1 MIAYIILYYI
11 IYIACARGRIER
23 LSCSVLFSR
32 LCNSTLT
39 RIIYFCLYFRLNYI
53 SSWDIAAGALI
64 IKEAGG
70 NFTDLAGDEFTLRTR
85 KIVASNG
92 KIHDEL
98 LSVLNDAGVV

>member
-1 MIAYIILYYI
+1 M
-11 IYIACARGRIER
+11 RTGKDIER
-23 LSCSVLFSR
+23 LSTLFLTQFFLLST
-32 LCNSTLT
+32 LTLTLT
-39 RIIYFCLYFRLNYI
+39 RII

-92 KIHDEL
+92 MIHDEL

>member
-1 MIAYIILYYI
+1 MFGTLFLTHFFL
-11 IYIACARGRIER
+11 
-23 LSCSVLFSR
+23 LSTLT
-32 LCNSTLT
+32 LTLT
-39 RIIYFCLYFRLNYI
+39 RII

-92 KIHDEL
+92 MIHDEL
-98 LSVLNDAGVV
+98 LSVLNDAGIV